1 MSRLVTAEFLK
12 VFTTKLWWVLLVPV
26 AVIAMVVGFAGA
38 TIAGLPALV
47 EEAGFIAPVVA
58 LTMPISM
65 QQATIFAVILGLIGG
80 AGEFRHKTITATYLT
95 GSSRSA
101 VLAAKA
107 ITYGVLGLLYGVVTA
122 LLCALGAM
130 LGSGIES
137 FPSAGDTLAIAAAGS
152 AAVIMWTVLGVGIG
166 TLMSNQVAVLIVVLV
181 YMLFLEGLISLI
193 LRIPQLGLADVP
205 PLLPGAGSTALQTE
219 HGITVFADRFG
230 DEAFGVREG
239 LEALIGVPG
248 QLSWWAGGLLFAGYA
263 ALFLAAGWLAGR
275 RRDIS

>member
-1 MSRLVTAEFLK
+1 MSRLVVAEFLK
-12 VFTTKLWWVLLVPV
+12 VLTTKVWWALLIPV
-26 AVIAMVVGFAGA
+26 AAIALVIGFAGA

-47 EEAGFIAPVVA
+47 EEAGFTAPAVA
-58 LTMPISM
+58 LTMPIAM
-65 QQATIFAVILGLIGG
+65 EQATIFAVILGLIGG
-80 AGEFRHKTITATYLT
+80 AGEFRHKTITTTYLT
-95 GSSRSA
+95 GSSRGA
-101 VLAAKA
+101 VLAAKT

-122 LLCALGAM
+122 LVCALGAM
-130 LGSGIES
+130 VGSGIES

-152 AAVIMWTVLGVGIG
+152 AAVIMWTVLGLGIG
-166 TLMSNQVAVLIVVLV
+166 TLMSNQVAVLIVVLI

-193 LRIPQLGLADVP
+193 LRIPQLGLADLP
-205 PLLPGAGSTALQTE
+205 PLLPKAGSTALQTE

-248 QLSWWAGGLLFAGYA
+248 QLSWWTGGLLFAGYA
-263 ALFLAAGWLAGR
+263 ALFLAMGWLVSC